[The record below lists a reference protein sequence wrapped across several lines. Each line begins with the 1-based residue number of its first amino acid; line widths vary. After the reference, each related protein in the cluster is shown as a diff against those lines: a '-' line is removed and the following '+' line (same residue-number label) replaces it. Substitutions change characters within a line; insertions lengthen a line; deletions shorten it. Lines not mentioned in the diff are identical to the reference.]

1 MSFISL
7 FIIRKMKLLE
17 KIDGNTCSEKNRHFL
32 NFNGVLMKDRLIV
45 CSAENMLY
53 EWIGIPHRVLSKNQ
67 FFSHLL
73 TQKKKHNFILKI
85 DHKGII
91 CISPAK
97 QEISVLLILKENAS
111 NFVKIIWWLYRPKW
125 ARSEAPVRVS
135 GVGRSQHPIA
145 MISGSLTC
153 DSEIRSEVIR
163 FKFGK
168 SLWRCN

>member
-17 KIDGNTCSEKNRHFL
+17 KIDGNTCSGKNRHFL

-53 EWIGIPHRVLSKNQ
+53 EWIRIPHRVLSKNQ

-73 TQKKKHNFILKI
+73 TQNKK
-85 DHKGII
+85 KGII

-125 ARSEAPVRVS
+125 ARSEAPVRAS

-145 MISGSLTC
+145 MILGSLTC
-153 DSEIRSEVIR
+153 NSEIRSEVIR

>member
-17 KIDGNTCSEKNRHFL
+17 KIDGNTCSGKNAIFL

-73 TQKKKHNFILKI
+73 TQKKKHNFIRKI
-85 DHKGII
+85 DHKDII

-125 ARSEAPVRVS
+125 ARSEAPVRAS

-145 MISGSLTC
+145 RGSLTC
-153 DSEIRSEVIR
+153 NSEIRSEVIR

-168 SLWRCN
+168 SMWRCK

>member
-1 MSFISL
+1 MYVFHISFRYS
-7 FIIRKMKLLE
+7 
-17 KIDGNTCSEKNRHFL
+17 KNETAR
-32 NFNGVLMKDRLIV
+32 KDRWQHLFRK
-45 CSAENMLY
+45 EPPFFKFQWGFN
-53 EWIGIPHRVLSKNQ
+53 ERPPHRVFCRKYALWMNRNTNRVLSKNQ
-67 FFSHLL
+67 FFSHFAHAK
-73 TQKKKHNFILKI
+73 QE
-85 DHKGII
+85 KGII

-125 ARSEAPVRVS
+125 AWSEAPVRAS

-145 MISGSLTC
+145 MISGSLAC
-153 DSEIRSEVIR
+153 NSEIRSEVIR

>member
-17 KIDGNTCSEKNRHFL
+17 KIDGNTCSGKKRHFL

-53 EWIGIPHRVLSKNQ
+53 EWIRIPHRVLSKNQ

-73 TQKKKHNFILKI
+73 TQNKK
-85 DHKGII
+85 KGII
-91 CISPAK
+91 GISPAK

-125 ARSEAPVRVS
+125 AWSEAPVRAS

-153 DSEIRSEVIR
+153 NSEIRSEVIR

>member
-17 KIDGNTCSEKNRHFL
+17 KIDGNTCSGKNRHFL

-53 EWIGIPHRVLSKNQ
+53 EWIRIPHRVLSKNQ

-73 TQKKKHNFILKI
+73 TQNKK
-85 DHKGII
+85 KGII
-91 CISPAK
+91 GISPAK

-125 ARSEAPVRVS
+125 AWSEAPVRAS

-153 DSEIRSEVIR
+153 NSEIRSEVIR